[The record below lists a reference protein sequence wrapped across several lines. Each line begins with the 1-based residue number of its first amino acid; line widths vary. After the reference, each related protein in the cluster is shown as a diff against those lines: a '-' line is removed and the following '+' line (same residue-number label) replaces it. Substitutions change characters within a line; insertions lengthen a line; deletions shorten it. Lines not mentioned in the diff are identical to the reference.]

1 MTLQELLEKTSRFQK
16 VDVVYDQEHKTGT
29 SSSLLSGLSR
39 SYLDSPV
46 VEIKAD
52 KFGELLV
59 AIGD

>member
-1 MTLQELLEKTSRFQK
+1 MTLLELLEKTSRFQK
-16 VDVVYDQEHKTGT
+16 VDVVYDQEYKTGT

-52 KFGELLV
+52 KSGELLV

>member
-1 MTLQELLEKTSRFQK
+1 MTLRELLETTSRFQK

-29 SSSLLSGLSR
+29 SSSLLAGLSR